1 MTEHSRAMIQP
12 KEDFKGTEGESKA
25 IAHKY
30 RIARPRSSDR
40 KDSRRMISWRIALG
54 YISSTEINS
63 SDCDLNCNMISQ
75 QNTYV
80 CYRALLIKQNDKAE
94 RFVVGEIVGNTLR
107 GNQGTIIFALHD
119 SDRPVAPTI
128 SGEFFPL
135 VTEES
140 LRRRGTATRADNQGR
155 SQRY

>member
-54 YISSTEINS
+54 
-63 SDCDLNCNMISQ
+63 L
-75 QNTYV
+75 
-80 CYRALLIKQNDKAE
+80 YRFDRDKLL
-94 RFVVGEIVGNTLR
+94 GL
-107 GNQGTIIFALHD
+107 
-119 SDRPVAPTI
+119 
-128 SGEFFPL
+128 
-135 VTEES
+135 
-140 LRRRGTATRADNQGR
+140 R
-155 SQRY
+155 SQLQHDFTTEYVRLLPSAFNKTER